1 MTMIR
6 YTGKNPR
13 MVNGRF
19 LYTDDVRDV
28 NPRLA
33 QALVN
38 DPDFVVTAEKSDTPA
53 EVIQQAV
60 VEKAIAPAPVENVVL
75 MPETIST
82 TVTPEPVE
90 KVVKI
95 RAKNKRKK

>member
-13 MVNGRF
+13 MVNGMF
-19 LYTDDVRDV
+19 MFTDDLRDV

-38 DPDFVVTAEKSDTPA
+38 DPDFVITAEKSDTPA
-53 EVIQQAV
+53 ETIQPAV
-60 VEKAIAPAPVENVVL
+60 VEKVPASVLVGNVVL
-75 MPETIST
+75 MPE
-82 TVTPEPVE
+82 PVG
-90 KVVKI
+90 KVVKT
-95 RAKNKRKK
+95 RAKSKRKK